1 MRPTAGDIVTVAE
14 QVHAE
19 EELSRQL
26 FQYAGK
32 WVAVID
38 HDVVQDAAT
47 WDELLERLDERQR
60 ERAELFHVSEHPDAL
75 HLY

>member
-1 MRPTAGDIVTVAE
+1 MTVAE

-19 EELSRQL
+19 EELSRKL
-26 FQYAGK
+26 FQYAGR

-38 HDVVQDAAT
+38 HDVIRDANT
-47 WDELLERLDERQR
+47 WDELLEQLDEWER